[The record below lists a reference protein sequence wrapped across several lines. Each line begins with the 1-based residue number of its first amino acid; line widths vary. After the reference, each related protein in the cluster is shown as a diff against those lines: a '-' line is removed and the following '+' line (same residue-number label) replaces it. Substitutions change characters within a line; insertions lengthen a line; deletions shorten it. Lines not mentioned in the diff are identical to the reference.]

1 MTGEFLSP
9 PPEAVSFNIKK
20 EQLSEIKTT
29 FTLEE
34 KIEFYGLRDT
44 LAQYCRANFS
54 SREATVADMAQLFT
68 ANNCTLAD
76 LMVTAL
82 VLAGKVNRYETIDKI
97 TGEKTITIAAQEEDK
112 KQKKLPHSVE
122 NLFQELLRLLQAKE
136 KETATL

>member
-9 PPEAVSFNIKK
+9 NSTFAVEKK
-20 EQLSEIKTT
+20 QRSEVKTT
-29 FTLEE
+29 LLTLEE
-34 KIEFYGLRDT
+34 KIEFYGLRDS

-122 NLFQELLRLLQAKE
+122 NLFQELLRLLQVKE
-136 KETATL
+136 NQTATS